1 MSARSCHTPRIFVGK
16 RPWDP
21 LGQDCGFWSMIHYNR
36 ALYSKSGWDARTA
49 LDVTNKPP
57 HVKGILIPESR
68 KFGVA
73 ESVIQEIFA
82 FEMRNPGLWNPL
94 GIQLKGA
101 GMSLTIGIQN
111 LSYTEKELE
120 SITWNL
126 ESTAWNPEFSTVL
139 DSLIW
144 AKQMNWPFWMT
155 YSALCLSRVS
165 ACAFVLRN

>member
-1 MSARSCHTPRIFVGK
+1 M
-16 RPWDP
+16 
-21 LGQDCGFWSMIHYNR
+21 
-36 ALYSKSGWDARTA
+36 
-49 LDVTNKPP
+49 
-57 HVKGILIPESR
+57 GILIPESR

-82 FEMRNPGLWNPL
+82 FEIRNPGLWNPL

-139 DSLIW
+139 DSLIC
-144 AKQMNWPFWMT
+144 AKQMN
-155 YSALCLSRVS
+155 
-165 ACAFVLRN
+165 